1 MSSFP
6 AKMGRAGSVSAVL
19 RQTEAL
25 AKQENSW
32 EGLPISPHGE
42 SVHHFALPNPIR
54 FHLSK
59 Q

>member
-1 MSSFP
+1 
-6 AKMGRAGSVSAVL
+6 MGRAGNVSAVL
-19 RQTEAL
+19 CQTEAL

-42 SVHHFALPNPIR
+42 SVHHFALPDPIR